1 MEESS
6 VTWNSV
12 RSTLR
17 APSKRREAV
26 IDETTYSFQ
35 DFNNV
40 LRVKD
45 HKVAVKFVIYYFNL
59 SVHISN
65 KILQYQ
71 RPYCWQHKCE

>member
-1 MEESS
+1 MVYKPKFESETRNWKNQ
-6 VTWNSV
+6 VFTWNSV

-45 HKVAVKFVIYYFNL
+45 HKVAVKFVILICPFT
-59 SVHISN
+59 
-65 KILQYQ
+65 
-71 RPYCWQHKCE
+71 